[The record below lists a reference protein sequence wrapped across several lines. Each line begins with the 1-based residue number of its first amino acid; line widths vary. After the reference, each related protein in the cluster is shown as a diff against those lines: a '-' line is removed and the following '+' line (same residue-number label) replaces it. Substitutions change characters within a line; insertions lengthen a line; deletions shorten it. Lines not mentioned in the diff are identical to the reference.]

1 MTLLARLRSLV
12 AALVRG
18 RRLEQ
23 DMEDEWRFHVE
34 ARADAL
40 AAEGMPRDEAV
51 RQARSEFGDPLR
63 WKESGREARGLRWI
77 YDAGGDVRYGLR
89 QLRRAPLFAA
99 TAVITL
105 ALGIGAN
112 AAIFSV
118 LNGVLLRP
126 LPYPKPGQLMYVT
139 TQLPVM
145 GQAQVPLSA
154 PEYLEVRQVTRSFA
168 AIGAWA
174 PGAGEVNLT
183 TNDGARRVRS
193 VNVDEQLLQA
203 LGLQPAQGRF
213 FARGETDRSHPA
225 SPLPPVAILSH

>member
-1 MTLLARLRSLV
+1 MSEIRTRGKFMTLLARLRSFM

-18 RRLEQ
+18 RKIER

-40 AAEGMPRDEAV
+40 AAEGVPRD
-51 RQARSEFGDPLR
+51 QAMRRARREFGDPLR
-63 WKESGREARGLRWI
+63 WKESGREARGLLWI
-77 YDAGGDVRYGLR
+77 YDMGGDVRYGLR

-118 LNGVLLRP
+118 VNGVILRP
-126 LPYPKPGQLMYVT
+126 LPYPKAGQLMYVT
-139 TQLPVM
+139 TQFPIM

-154 PEYLEVRQVTRSFA
+154 PEIPGIPRGQPVICGDRGV
-168 AIGAWA
+168 GAWR
-174 PGAGEVNLT
+174 GRSESHGE
-183 TNDGARRVRS
+183 
-193 VNVDEQLLQA
+193 
-203 LGLQPAQGRF
+203 
-213 FARGETDRSHPA
+213 
-225 SPLPPVAILSH
+225 